1 VVAGKSRGKNGG
13 LAKKSYEKMAGLPES
28 RRTFVHLRSK
38 ARTMERNSTY
48 ECIQTVS
55 LSLNTPPSLFI
66 FHLKAT
72 TFSIPALIFPWIAV
86 FLAGNTGL
94 LHV

>member
-13 LAKKSYEKMAGLPES
+13 LAKKSYEKMARLPKS
-28 RRTFVHLRSK
+28 RGTFVHLRSK

-55 LSLNTPPSLFI
+55 LALNTPPSLFI
-66 FHLKAT
+66 FQLKAT
-72 TFSIPALIFPWIAV
+72 TFSIPALLFPWIAV